1 MHRLVRVRLT
11 KTRQERNTDSTTI
24 SHAQAQEQN
33 TVDRSLSSV
42 DLNPLDLG
50 LLLLRL
56 GHDHGE
62 HPVLHARLDPLPLRV
77 PRQPEPPRELAP
89 EALHPVPLL
98 LALALALPLLAL
110 PALGLFVL
118 RHLPL
123 SADDQVPVAVDLHL
137 HLVLLQPR
145 EVDDEHVGLR
155 GLLPVGRRVEHR
167 ALVDHRQEGVQDLV
181 PHELRDHRHRR

>member
-62 HPVLHARLDPLPLRV
+62 HPVLHARLLADSRVYLPSTRFKYTV
-77 PRQPEPPRELAP
+77 PRSLNYTDK
-89 EALHPVPLL
+89 VCKC
-98 LALALALPLLAL
+98 
-110 PALGLFVL
+110 
-118 RHLPL
+118 
-123 SADDQVPVAVDLHL
+123 
-137 HLVLLQPR
+137 
-145 EVDDEHVGLR
+145 
-155 GLLPVGRRVEHR
+155 RRQSSHR
-167 ALVDHRQEGVQDLV
+167 
-181 PHELRDHRHRR
+181 